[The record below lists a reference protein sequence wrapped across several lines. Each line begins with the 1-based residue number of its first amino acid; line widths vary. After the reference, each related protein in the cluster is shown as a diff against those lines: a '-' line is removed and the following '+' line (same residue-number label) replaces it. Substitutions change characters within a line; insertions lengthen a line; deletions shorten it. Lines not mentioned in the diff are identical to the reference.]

1 MCMYVYKYMYVYIH
15 IHTVRG
21 SLGGRVEKKAAPVTK
36 TVIRARRCESLI
48 GQLIGTDGSYCN
60 EGGEDQTWCSV
71 STI

>member
-1 MCMYVYKYMYVYIH
+1 MYIH
-15 IHTVRG
+15 THSMGVA
-21 SLGGRVEKKAAPVTK
+21 GREGREETAAVTK

-71 STI
+71 FTM